1 MHATRHEAVVALV
14 SSSLAGASLA
24 VTSLGRGIGGRVY
37 EKHRIKRADRLMSNA
52 HLSGERVT
60 LYTSLARRVIAG
72 TPRPLVSV
80 DWSNLDDGKTRYLLR
95 ASVAVEGRA
104 LTLYEQVHPRAE
116 FMKAAVER
124 QFLKR
129 LADVLGPACRPIVIT
144 DAGFHNPWLSAVHAL
159 GWDFIGRVRG
169 RVMLGDEGG
178 DHWDQARSLF
188 ALAGKHPKR
197 LTKSRLSRANPITC
211 EFVIHKQG
219 RRGRRHLNRD
229 GRVARAHYSREQARS
244 QREPWLLATSLDS
257 STVGAMKRIVRAYK
271 TRMQIEEAFRDLK
284 CERFGMGLENH
295 RCNNVQRMAIL
306 LLIAMLAL
314 FVAWLM
320 GKALELSGKHPDY
333 QANSVKNRTVLSTIF
348 LGLRVID
355 SQRTTLSANDIN
367 DAIRHLQQYIVENHN
382 GE

>member
-1 MHATRHEAVVALV
+1 
-14 SSSLAGASLA
+14 
-24 VTSLGRGIGGRVY
+24 
-37 EKHRIKRADRLMSNA
+37 MSNS
-52 HLSGERVT
+52 HLAGERVT
-60 LYTSLARRVIAG
+60 FYTSLARRVIAG

-80 DWSNLDDGKTRYLLR
+80 DWSNLDDGKTRYLRR
-95 ASVAVEGRA
+95 ASGGVAGRA

-116 FMKAAVER
+116 VMKAAVEG
-124 QFLKR
+124 QVLKR
-129 LADVLGPACRPIVIT
+129 LADVLEPACRPIVIT
-144 DAGFHNPWLSAVHAL
+144 DAGFHNPMLSAVHAL

-178 DHWDQARSLF
+178 DNWDQARSLF

-284 CERFGMGLENH
+284 SERFGLGFEASRAVRIERIEL
-295 RCNNVQRMAIL
+295 L
-306 LLIAMLAL
+306 LLIAMLTVVVFWIIGYCVEAAGL
-314 FVAWLM
+314 ARR
-320 GKALELSGKHPDY
+320 Y
-333 QANSVKNRTVLSTIF
+333 QANTITRHKVLSTLYIGRRAWRDPAVQF
-348 LGLRVID
+348 SSHQLHRALGTI
-355 SQRTTLSANDIN
+355 TLLVAKQ
-367 DAIRHLQQYIVENHN
+367 AE
-382 GE
+382 GF